1 MYKIGHN
8 TEYWYDEN
16 NPEESLRYI
25 AECGIESIDYD
36 ICSFFDATFDL
47 DTMTSFFD
55 KSIEE
60 LCVHYDRTKK
70 AMKDNHLV
78 YSQWHGIFP
87 MYYPDD
93 EKRTEYILQITD
105 KMIALCAYME
115 CPAIV
120 MHAWTGKHLTKEEE
134 MDINLK
140 LYRRMIPA
148 AKKYGVKI
156 CLENLFSRYSREC
169 VEGACSDAREA
180 VQYIDTLNKEAGEE
194 VFCFCLDTGHA
205 NLLGKNLYQYVKTLG
220 ARLQHLHINENEKRN
235 DNHMI
240 PYTQLDIE
248 NKKPGINWDE
258 FLRGLKE
265 VGYQGDLCFE
275 THKGFRMLPEEV
287 RQDGVRLISS
297 IGRYFRK
304 RLTE

>member
-1 MYKIGHN
+1 MYKIGFN

-16 NPEESLRYI
+16 EPEKSLQYI
-25 AECGIESIDYD
+25 AECGIEAIDYD

-47 DTMTSFFD
+47 ETMTSFFD

-60 LCVHYDRTKK
+60 LCRHYDRTKK
-70 AMKDNHLV
+70 AMKDNNLV

-93 EKRTEYILQITD
+93 AKRTEYILQITD
-105 KMIALCAYME
+105 KMIALCAYMD

-120 MHAWTGKHLTKEEE
+120 MHAWTGKNLTKEEE
-134 MDINLK
+134 MDINMN

-169 VEGACSDAREA
+169 VEGACGDAREA
-180 VQYIDTLNKEAGEE
+180 VQYIDTLNAEAGEE
-194 VFCFCLDTGHA
+194 IFCFCLDTGHA
-205 NLLGKNLYQYVKTLG
+205 NLLSKNLYQYIMTMGK
-220 ARLQHLHINENEKRN
+220 RLQHLHINENEKTN

-240 PYTQLDIE
+240 PYSQLDFE
-248 NKKPGINWDE
+248 TKRPCINWDE

-265 VGYQGDLCFE
+265 VGYQGDLSFE

-287 RQDGVRLISS
+287 RQDGVRLMSS

-304 RLTE
+304 KITE